1 MPINC
6 LINSE
11 QIVNNSC
18 SNNQF
23 MVNSWTIRVQTKS
36 IRVSLTKTIRA
47 PQKMKAALMNPFMSI
62 DGVERGKSEP
72 KNPTILSVFSAIRH

>member
-1 MPINC
+1 MFQKGVKKGALPARNVSPLMPINC

-11 QIVNNSC
+11 QIVNNS
-18 SNNQF
+18 SSKQNQF
-23 MVNSWTIRVQTKS
+23 VPKQ
-36 IRVSLTKTIRA
+36 
-47 PQKMKAALMNPFMSI
+47 MKAAVMNPFMSI